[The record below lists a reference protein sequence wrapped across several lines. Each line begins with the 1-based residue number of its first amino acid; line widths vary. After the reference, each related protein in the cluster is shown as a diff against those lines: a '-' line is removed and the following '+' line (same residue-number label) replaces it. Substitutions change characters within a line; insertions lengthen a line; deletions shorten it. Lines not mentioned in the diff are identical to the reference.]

1 MLHFLMKLSHFVM
14 TLIAP
19 CFQLCIDDRGHVELM
34 ISVISVN
41 ENNDDYYNY
50 DNDEHKIF
58 RYYR

>member
-1 MLHFLMKLSHFVM
+1 MLHFLMKLSHFLM

-19 CFQLCIDDRGHVELM
+19 CFQLCIDDREHVDLM
-34 ISVISVN
+34 ISVN